1 MDHLKIG
8 VVDALRARAAAVVAA
23 NPHAAKRILGWAPAK
38 PAPKKAAPK
47 PRKPRADVPSRNPH
61 GRPPVHP
68 WRTIE
73 VGEHFDIL
81 GDRTRRSVVKQ
92 AGDVGREVGRKF
104 AVALVVL
111 GRSSVIRVTRVG

>member
-23 NPHAAKRILGWAPAK
+23 NPHAAKRILGWEPVK
-38 PAPKKAAPK
+38 PKKAAPK
-47 PRKPRADVPSRNPH
+47 PRKPKADVRSRNPH

-73 VGEHFDIL
+73 VGEYFDIL
-81 GDRTRRSVVKQ
+81 GDRTRRSVAKQ

-104 AVALVVL
+104 AVAIVLL